1 MCIWAGQANLSVFE
15 RDGTLGIRIMRL
27 RSFGVVQSRRTNL
40 NMEKSDMQKGKS
52 PKRMNMLRIS
62 KTLAMVS
69 AGAMVFQTT
78 GCTFDDVLG
87 ANLINTVLQIVLS
100 LFLGGGI

>member
-1 MCIWAGQANLSVFE
+1 
-15 RDGTLGIRIMRL
+15 
-27 RSFGVVQSRRTNL
+27 
-40 NMEKSDMQKGKS
+40 
-52 PKRMNMLRIS
+52 MLRIS

-78 GCTFDDVLG
+78 GCTFDELLG